1 MKNKLFLVLLIFI
14 INFSNSFAQCSIT
27 TSTDSGTLACGVAPL
42 SGCNGV
48 VYIGD
53 GTNPMI
59 LNMDET
65 LDLSCL
71 GSIQLIVRNNA
82 SMDFSPGNSYLIL
95 GVGSSLVLQPGS
107 GLIGGSC
114 NASERIYIGTDL
126 IASCNGQGPGADY
139 SFAQLLANGG
149 YNVVNATGSPA
160 SGCGTT
166 TFTLT
171 GSANPSSGVTFR
183 WYNVASG
190 GTPLFSGNPY
200 TPSVS
205 STTTYYVEGYYSATN
220 TTTARK
226 AIIATINPLASTP
239 TIGTVVQPDC
249 INGTSSIQ
257 INNLPAGSWT
267 LTRSGTSNGTTSGSG
282 TSTTVTGLAAGTY
295 AFSVNNGTCG
305 SNNSANVT
313 INDFAPTTWN
323 GSTWSA
329 GTPTPA
335 KQAIINGN
343 FNTGTNGSFTSCSL
357 VINSPYTV
365 TIASNTYLVIQ
376 NSITGTGSLIVQ
388 NNGSLIQ
395 VNNVVNTQNITFY
408 RNSNV
413 KLLDYI
419 YWSSPVANFNVTNVS
434 PSSTLKYKW
443 GPVSPNPNGG
453 EGYWLTASGNMNVG
467 EGYIIRTPGISPY
480 NNSTPNNLTATFTG
494 VPNNGTYN
502 INVYRGNDYTTIGTQ
517 GLPRTARDDNF
528 NLLGNPYPSAIG
540 VNEFLNANS
549 SVIESYVAIWTHN
562 QNPSTISS
570 PFYQY
575 FATNYYENDYLI
587 VNQTGATSGPGDY
600 YIGAGQ
606 SFMVEMKPGAPGSG
620 IVTFNNAMRSSSF
633 PNNLFFRSNITSNE
647 MNRIWLDLVSNNEM
661 NRILIGYMKGA
672 SDAKD
677 KAFDAVCDDN
687 KAQNFYSLL
696 EDEKMSIQ
704 GKSLPFNTAD
714 MISLG
719 VKIPTSGSYKI
730 ALASVD
736 GLFSDTNQAIY
747 LEDTFLHKTHNLREK
762 PYSFESNSGE
772 FTNRFLLHFK
782 AENLTNSDENAVSI
796 FQNNHEINI
805 VSTSEKIKN
814 YEVYDILGRVLLQEN
829 QVNVY
834 ELNIYSLAKNNQP
847 LLIKIQLDNNE
858 IITKKIIF

>member
-14 INFSNSFAQCSIT
+14 LKVSDNFAQCTIT
-27 TSTDSGTLACGVAPL
+27 TNTNSGTLVCGVAPL
-42 SGCNGV
+42 SGCGGI

-53 GTNPMI
+53 GTSPMI

-71 GSIQLIVRNNA
+71 GPIQLIVRNNA
-82 SMDFSPGNSYLIL
+82 QLDFSPGNSYLIL
-95 GVGSSLVLQPGS
+95 GVGSSLVLEPGS

-126 IASCNGQGPGADY
+126 IASCNGQGPGADF

-149 YNVVNATGSPA
+149 YNVVSASGSPA
-160 SGCGTT
+160 TGCGTT
-166 TFTLT
+166 IFTFT

-183 WYNVASG
+183 WYSVPSG
-190 GTPLFSGNPY
+190 GTSLFSGNPY
-200 TPSVS
+200 NPTVS

-226 AIIATINPLASTP
+226 PITATINPLPSTP
-239 TIGTVVQPDC
+239 TIGAVVQPTC

-267 LTRSGTSNGTTSGSG
+267 LTRSGTSSGTTSGSG
-282 TSTTVTGLAAGTY
+282 TSTTITGLATGTY

-305 SNNSANVT
+305 SNNSANVI
-313 INDFAPTTWN
+313 INDFLATTWN
-323 GSTWSA
+323 GSTWSS
-329 GTPTPA
+329 GTPTSS
-335 KQAIINGN
+335 KQAVINAN
-343 FNTGTNGSFTSCSL
+343 YNTGTNGSITSCSL
-357 VINSPYTV
+357 QVNAPYTL
-365 TIASNTYLVIQ
+365 TIASNTYFVVQNTITGGGNVVVQ
-376 NSITGTGSLIVQ
+376 NS
-388 NNGSLIQ
+388 GSLIQ
-395 VNNVVNTQNITFY
+395 VNNVVNTQNITVL

-413 KLLDYI
+413 KLLDYV
-419 YWSSPVANFNVTNVS
+419 YWSSPVSGFNISNVS

-453 EGYWLTASGNMNVG
+453 EGYWLNASGTMTVG
-467 EGYIIRTPGISPY
+467 EGYIIRTPSVSPY

-494 VPNNGTYN
+494 IPNNGTYN

-528 NLLGNPYPSAIG
+528 NLLGNPYPSSIG

-549 SVIESYVAIWTHN
+549 SVIEGYVGIWTHN

-575 FATNYYENDYLI
+575 FANNYYENDYLV

-600 YIGAGQ
+600 YIGSGQ

-620 IVTFNNAMRSSSF
+620 IVTFNNTMRSASF
-633 PNNLFFRSNITSNE
+633 PNTLFFKTNSISNDK
-647 MNRIWLDLVSNNEM
+647 NRIWLDLVSNTEM
-661 NRILIGYMKGA
+661 NRILIGYMKDA

-677 KAFDAVCDDN
+677 KAFDAISEDS
-687 KAQNFYSLL
+687 KPQNLYSLL
-696 EDEKMSIQ
+696 DGEKMSIQ
-704 GKSLPFNTAD
+704 GKSLPFNTTDVIA
-714 MISLG
+714 LG
-719 VKIPTSGSYKI
+719 VKIPTYGDYKI
-730 ALASVD
+730 AIASVD

-747 LEDTFLHKTHNLREK
+747 LEDKLLQKSHNLREK
-762 PYSFESNSGE
+762 AYSFEANSGE
-772 FTNRFLLHFK
+772 FTDRFTLHFIAK
-782 AENLTNSDENAVSI
+782 NISDTNENSVSI
-796 FQNNHEINI
+796 FQNNQEINVI
-805 VSTSEKIKN
+805 SSTEKIKN
-814 YEVYDILGRVLLQEN
+814 YEVYDILGRILIHED
-829 QVNVY
+829 QVN
-834 ELNIYSLAKNNQP
+834 LNEINIHSLVKSNQP
-847 LLIKIQLDNNE
+847 LLFKIQLENNE
-858 IITKKIIF
+858 IITKKIMY

>member
-1 MKNKLFLVLLIFI
+1 MNIG
-14 INFSNSFAQCSIT
+14 NNFAQCSIT
-27 TSTDSGTLACGVAPL
+27 SNTNSGTLVCGVAPL
-42 SGCNGV
+42 SGCGGI

-59 LNMDET
+59 LNMDDT

-71 GSIQLIVRNNA
+71 GPIQFIVRNNA
-82 SMDFSPGNSYLIL
+82 QLDFSPGNSYLIL
-95 GVGSSLVLQPGS
+95 GVGSSLVLQPGA

-126 IASCNGQGPGADY
+126 IASCNGNGPGADF

-149 YNVVNATGSPA
+149 YNVVNASASPS

-166 TFTLT
+166 LFTLT
-171 GSANPSSGVTFR
+171 GSATPSSGVTFR

-190 GTPLFSGNPY
+190 GSPLFSGNPY
-200 TPSVS
+200 TPTVS

-226 AIIATINPLASTP
+226 AIIATINPLPSTP

-249 INGTSSIQ
+249 ISGTSSIQ

-267 LTRSGTSNGTTSGSG
+267 LTRSGTSSGSTSGSG

-295 AFSVNNGTCG
+295 AFSVNNGTCSS
-305 SNNSANVT
+305 SNSTNVT
-313 INDFAPTTWN
+313 INDFTSTTWN
-323 GSTWSA
+323 GTSWSSGA
-329 GTPTPA
+329 PTASKPV
-335 KQAIINGN
+335 IINGN

-376 NSITGTGSLIVQ
+376 NSITGTGSLIIQ

-395 VNNVVNTQNITFY
+395 VNNVVNAKSITVL

-413 KLLDYI
+413 KLLDYV
-419 YWSSPVANFNVTNVS
+419 YWSSPVGNFNVSNVS

-453 EGYWLTASGNMNVG
+453 EGYWLNASGNMNIG

-494 VPNNGTYN
+494 IPNNGTYN
-502 INVYRGNDYTTIGTQ
+502 ITVYRGNDYTTIGTQ

-549 SVIESYVAIWTHN
+549 SVIESYVGIWTHN

-575 FATNYYENDYLI
+575 FANNYNENDYLI

-600 YIGAGQ
+600 YVGAGQ

-620 IVTFNNAMRSSSF
+620 TVTFTNAMRSSTF
-633 PNNLFFRSNITSNE
+633 PNSLFFKSTTTSTDK
-647 MNRIWLDLVSNNEM
+647 NRIWLDLVSNTEM
-661 NRILIGYMKGA
+661 NRILIGYMQGA
-672 SDAKD
+672 SDGKD
-677 KAFDAVCDDN
+677 KAFDAASDDT
-687 KAQNFYSLL
+687 KAQNLYSLL
-696 EDEKMSIQ
+696 DDEKLSIQ
-704 GKSLPFNTAD
+704 GKSLPFKDVDVIA
-714 MISLG
+714 LG
-719 VKIPTSGSYKI
+719 VNIPTFGTYKI

-736 GLFSDTNQAIY
+736 GLFSDSNQAIY
-747 LEDTFLHKTHNLREK
+747 LEDKLLHKTHNLREK

-772 FTNRFLLHFK
+772 FTTRFALHFN
-782 AENLTNSDENAVSI
+782 AENSFDSTENSVSI
-796 FQNNHEINI
+796 FQNNQEINI
-805 VSTSEKIKN
+805 ISTSEKIKK
-814 YEVYDILGRVLLQEN
+814 YEVYDITGRVLLYEN
-829 QVNVY
+829 QINAN
-834 ELNIYSLAKNNQP
+834 ELNIHTLIKNNQP
-847 LLIKIQLDNNE
+847 LLIKIQLENNQ
-858 IITKKIIF
+858 IISKKIMY